1 MRVLLIDHG
10 CRGDRS
16 QCDHPDAEALEAH
29 GAQVMVA
36 EASGL
41 FPRAVAALGLDALAE
56 AREAVRQAIDVAV
69 DRDDPDVILV
79 LHAGAIADLAVETG
93 VPVVVHVAMADLE
106 AVVGE
111 SIRGLVASSL
121 SAADV
126 LAAADT
132 TTAHRLVADGWTFDD
147 ADVQVVPAGDGERL
161 IAACRR
167 AVDRRRGG

>member
-10 CRGDRS
+10 CRGERAP
-16 QCDHPDAEALEAH
+16 CAHPDAAGLEAH
-29 GAQVMVA
+29 GAQVMVS

-41 FPRAVAALGLDALAE
+41 FPADAAALEPSALAE

-69 DRDDPDVILV
+69 DRDDPDAILV

-106 AVVGE
+106 AAVEE
-111 SIRGLVASSL
+111 SIRALVASSL

-132 TTAHRLVADGWTFDD
+132 ATARRLVADAWTFED
-147 ADVQVVPAGDGERL
+147 ADVQVVPAGDGEKL

-167 AVDRRRGG
+167 AIDRRHGR